1 MTNNSN
7 MQRISHKTTREADY
21 SQSFGIYDAKGR
33 EVGADAVIEKED
45 RTPDESSSWLSKW
58 VGTKW
63 SCRIHATRDGTPF
76 GAYVNPTY
84 YDNLEEAE
92 AGAEKK
98 LRASRR
104 RAVKKYG
111 LPKRIRCSGGT
122 MTSKS
127 AGC

>member
-1 MTNNSN
+1 MTK
-7 MQRISHKTTREADY
+7 QRISHKITRIGVFTSSY
-21 SQSFGIYDAKGR
+21 GVYDKQGR

-45 RTPDESSSWLSKW
+45 RTPDETSSWLSEW
-58 VGTKW
+58 VGSKW
-63 SCRIHATRDGTPF
+63 SCRIHATRDGVPF
-76 GAYVNPTY
+76 GAYVHPTY
-84 YDNLEEAE
+84 YDSLEEAE
-92 AGAEKK
+92 AAASKK
-98 LRASRR
+98 VRASRR